1 MNGGRAFSIW
11 EERFMGNQQEQ
22 DKKSFKRRTFLKTSM
37 LTVAGMGTAGVGTYY
52 YSKQIEPAW
61 FDITHLTVRLARLTP
76 AFQGYRLVQ
85 ISDIHTDSTFMSAD
99 RLAGLVQT
107 VNALQADLLVIT
119 GDFVT
124 RYMPADKHILSEL
137 RNLRARDGVIGV
149 MGNHDHAADVDWVSS
164 CLQGTNVQVLNNT
177 IRTIQRG
184 DEMLHI
190 VGMDDLWPTNDD
202 TPEPVWN
209 HLPLLQ
215 QVTATFPEQGAA
227 VLLVHEPDFADVTAH
242 VGRYDLELSG
252 HSHGGQVRVP
262 IAGALALPPLAHNYP
277 CGLYQVK
284 DLLHYTNR
292 GLGMV
297 APRVRLNCRPEITVF
312 ELSTK

>member
-1 MNGGRAFSIW
+1 MENQEEQGR
-11 EERFMGNQQEQ
+11 RPV
-22 DKKSFKRRTFLKTSM
+22 KRRNFLKTSV
-37 LTVAGMGTAGVGTYY
+37 LTVASMGAVGVGTYY
-52 YSKQIEPAW
+52 YSKEVEPAW
-61 FDITHLTVRLARLTP
+61 FEIMHLTLRLPRLTP

-85 ISDIHTDSTFMSAD
+85 ISDIHVDNSFMTAD
-99 RLAGLVQT
+99 RLAGLVRE

-124 RYMPADKHILSEL
+124 SYRPTHKHIVSEL
-137 RNLRARDGVIGV
+137 RNLRAKDGVLGI
-149 MGNHDHAADVDWVSS
+149 MGNHDHAAGLGWVRF
-164 CLQGTNVQVLNNT
+164 CLRDTNVQVLNNT
-177 IRTIQRG
+177 IHTVRRG
-184 DEMLHI
+184 DEMLHL
-190 VGMDDLWPTNDD
+190 VGMDDLWPTNYGD
-202 TPEPVWN
+202 PEPIWN

-215 QVTATFPEQGAA
+215 QVTATLPEQGAA

-262 IAGALALPPLAHNYP
+262 LAGALALPPLAHNYP

-297 APRVRLNCRPEITVF
+297 SPRVRLNCRPEITVF
-312 ELSTK
+312 ELSTR